1 MTVGWKKINN
11 DWYYFNSN
19 GEMQTGWQYING
31 NSYYFDEKGIWKQ

>member
-1 MTVGWKKINN
+1 MDIGWREI
-11 DWYYFNSN
+11 DGQWHYFNEN